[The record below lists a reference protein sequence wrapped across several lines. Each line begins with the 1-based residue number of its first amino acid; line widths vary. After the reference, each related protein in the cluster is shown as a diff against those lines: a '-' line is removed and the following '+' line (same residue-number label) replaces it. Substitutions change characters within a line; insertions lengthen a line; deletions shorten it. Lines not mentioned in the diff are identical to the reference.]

1 MDLYEALKAGS
12 SAEQLLKAFNEDLEK
27 ANAKLKEEQ
36 EVAEKNL
43 LNKSRKELAKV
54 MTEYFKLLFKDMFK
68 DDGNGFSEKDIEKIL
83 FDFEKNINKVFEGTG
98 YIKNFIELTK
108 ANKDENDDEAIIRAF
123 LSTL

>member
-54 MTEYFKLLFKDMFK
+54 MTEYFKLLFKDTFK
-68 DDGNGFSEKDIEKIL
+68 DDGNSFSEKDIEKIL
-83 FDFEKNINKVFEGTG
+83 FDFEKNINKVFEGTE

>member
-1 MDLYEALKAGS
+1 
-12 SAEQLLKAFNEDLEK
+12 
-27 ANAKLKEEQ
+27 
-36 EVAEKNL
+36 

-83 FDFEKNINKVFEGTG
+83 FDFEKNINKVFEGTE

-108 ANKDENDDEAIIRAF
+108 ANKDENDDEAIIQAF